1 MSYILQVIKV
11 LKLPGTLAVSYKPSI
26 QKVMEWSQLGPIQ
39 TKVGSHWETQ
49 EEAELCNSETRNK
62 IKKRG

>member
-1 MSYILQVIKV
+1 
-11 LKLPGTLAVSYKPSI
+11 
-26 QKVMEWSQLGPIQ
+26 MEWSQLGPIQ
-39 TKVGSHWETQ
+39 TKVGSHWEAQ